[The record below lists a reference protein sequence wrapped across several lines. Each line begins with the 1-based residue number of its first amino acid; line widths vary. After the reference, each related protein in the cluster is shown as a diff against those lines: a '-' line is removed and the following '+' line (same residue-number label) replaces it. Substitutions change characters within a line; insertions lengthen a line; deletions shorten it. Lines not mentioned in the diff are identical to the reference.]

1 MEILTGGKSFFEMP
15 WEIQLI
21 RTKYLTYDNEQ
32 W

>member
-21 RTKYLTYDNEQ
+21 RTKFVLFDI
-32 W
+32 

>member
-21 RTKYLTYDNEQ
+21 RTKYVLFDI
-32 W
+32 

>member
-21 RTKYLTYDNEQ
+21 RTKYVLFEI
-32 W
+32 